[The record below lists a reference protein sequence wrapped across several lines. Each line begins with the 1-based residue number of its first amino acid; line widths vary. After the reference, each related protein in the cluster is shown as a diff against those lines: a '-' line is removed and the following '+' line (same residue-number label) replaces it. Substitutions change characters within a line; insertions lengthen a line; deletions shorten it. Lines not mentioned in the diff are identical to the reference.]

1 MNDAERELKSR
12 GTVSHKFTIPM
23 LFAEEWFEDC
33 RLNFNN
39 TYHLKMQ
46 FDHEFRKQF
55 NATANLLIIDIA
67 DLREEIFELKAKI
80 AELESNGMQN
90 KQEKKVKTFGE

>member
-1 MNDAERELKSR
+1 MNEAERNLKSR

-23 LFAEEWFEDC
+23 IFAEEWFEDC

-46 FDHEFRKQF
+46 FDHEFKKQF
-55 NATANLLIIDIA
+55 SSITNLLMLDVVE
-67 DLREEIFELKAKI
+67 LKEEVFELKAKI
-80 AELESNGMQN
+80 AQLEAQPQKES
-90 KQEKKVKTFGE
+90 KPKVKTLG